1 VGATRRAEEHRL
13 DRLPEE
19 WKVLRD
25 FDPKTISDFT
35 EENEKHENGAG

>member
-1 VGATRRAEEHRL
+1 VRKSTASIA
-13 DRLPEE
+13 LPEE